1 MRSSPW
7 FSRRSRRPQL
17 SLPGL
22 AAAISVLFAVSVAGA
37 TFFGVQE
44 TADERADPRLAM
56 TREWAMKHFPQ
67 LARPTFAKLEIAGMT
82 SGPSEGPEK
91 FKFSFKDGEIVNF
104 RLLITNTSQGPVS
117 IPVGGRY
124 DHNRPQLLRDGAPV
138 PYSKEAERLVER
150 VDGGPGYRSVRY
162 ERIESDQTVTDV
174 IHLSDW
180 YEPLHPGVYSL
191 TVRHRF
197 ILGGDWLDSPAISF
211 EVTP

>member
-7 FSRRSRRPQL
+7 FSRRSRRPPV

-44 TADERADPRLAM
+44 AADERADPRMAI
-56 TREWAMKHFPQ
+56 TREWALKHFPQ

-91 FKFSFKDGEIVNF
+91 FKSSFKDGQIVNF
-104 RLLITNTSQGPVS
+104 RLLITNTSQVS
-117 IPVGGRY
+117 VSVPVGGRY
-124 DHNRPQLLRDGAPV
+124 DHNRPQLFRDGTPV

-162 ERIESDQTVTDV
+162 ARIEPDQTVADV
-174 IHLSDW
+174 IKLSDW
-180 YEPLHPGVYSL
+180 YEPLQPGMYRL
-191 TVRHRF
+191 TIRRRF
-197 ILGGDWLDSPAISF
+197 ILGGDWLDSPTIRF
-211 EVTP
+211 EVGP